1 MVIFINGSINSG
13 KTTIAKLLQKKIP
26 NTAHIE
32 VDDLRAFIGWMPLEE
47 SIRINLDNTVL
58 LIDSFSRL
66 GINSVVTYPLSKED
80 FEYMKER
87 IKARDTIYFFT
98 LNPELRTALSNRGR
112 KLAEWEKKR
121 IQHHYATKINSPGFG
136 IEINNTHQTPEE
148 TADEVLS
155 YIRAPLPL
163 FP

>member
-1 MVIFINGSINSG
+1 MVIFISGSINSG

-47 SIRINLDNTVL
+47 SIRINLDNTIL

-66 GINSVVTYPLSKED
+66 GINSIVTYPLSKEE

-87 IKARDTIYFFT
+87 IKSRDTIYFFT
-98 LNPELRTALSNRGR
+98 LNPDLRTALSKRGR
-112 KLAEWEKKR
+112 KITEWERTR
-121 IQHHYATKINSPGFG
+121 IRHHYATKINSPGFG
-136 IEINNTHQTPEE
+136 INIDNTRQSPEE
-148 TADEVLS
+148 TVNEILS

>member
-13 KTTIAKLLQKKIP
+13 KTTIAKLLKKKIP
-26 NTAHIE
+26 KTAHIE
-32 VDDLRAFIGWMPLEE
+32 VDDLRTFIDWMPLEE
-47 SIRINLDNTVL
+47 SIPINLDNTVL
-58 LIDSFSRL
+58 LIDSYSKL
-66 GINSVVTYPLSKED
+66 GINSIVTYPLSKAD

-87 IKARDTIYFFT
+87 VKSRETIYFFT

-112 KLAEWEKKR
+112 KLTEWEKKR
-121 IQHHYATKINSPGFG
+121 IMHHYATKINSPGFG
-136 IEINNTHQTPEE
+136 IVINNTHQTPEE
-148 TADEVLS
+148 TVDEILS